1 MKDKAKSK
9 IAGKKAENPSRG
21 TRARSG
27 GTNEKAGLRAKS
39 INSCLQSSDIL
50 DAFPFY
56 AMLVDEHHFII
67 QANKAVLLK
76 LGVHPKDIVGKY
88 CPEVI
93 HGTREPWYACPLEEA
108 VEKNQVV
115 EREALDQKSGRWIRS
130 AIYPI
135 RKSAGGQRV
144 FFHMVTDITDIKQE
158 IEQRTKTEERL
169 TELYDVEKKLRS
181 KLEQQIERRKEFTRA
196 LVHELKTPLTPILG
210 ASQMLLDN
218 LKDDRLLRMARN
230 INRGAMNLNHSVSN
244 LVDLTRG
251 EMGILELAIKEIDI
265 SFLLKEVVDFMM
277 PDAEKKGQKMT
288 LELPDALPVLRADED
303 RLRQVLLNLLDNAMK
318 FTPRGGKISLRAS
331 MAENNLVIEVKD
343 SGCGIARKDQRQLF
357 VPYKRTGKLSSEQ
370 LSGLGLGLPLAKML
384 VELHHGRIHLESEK
398 GLGTVVSLSIPLNSK
413 SEYSK
418 KASGKI

>member
-1 MKDKAKSK
+1 MKDKAKRQS
-9 IAGKKAENPSRG
+9 ARKKAENPNRVAG
-21 TRARSG
+21 AFPGRATKKTEPG
-27 GTNEKAGLRAKS
+27 VKS
-39 INSCLQSSDIL
+39 INSCLKSSDIL

-56 AMLVDEHHFII
+56 ALLVDEHHFII
-67 QANKAVLLK
+67 QANKAVLSK

-108 VEKNQVV
+108 AEKDQVV
-115 EREALDQKSGRWIRS
+115 EREALDQKSGRWVRS

-135 RKSAGGQRV
+135 RKPVGGKRV
-144 FFHMVTDITDIKQE
+144 FFHMVTDITEIKEE
-158 IEQRTKTEERL
+158 IERRRQTEERL

-181 KLEQQIERRKEFTRA
+181 KLEQQSERRKEFTRA

-218 LKDDRLLRMARN
+218 LKDERLLRMARN

-251 EMGILELAIKEIDI
+251 EMGILELATKEIDI
-265 SFLLKEVVDFMM
+265 GSLLKEVVEFMM

-288 LELPDALPVLRADED
+288 LELPAALPALQADED

-318 FTPRGGKISLRAS
+318 FTPRGGKISLRAVTV
-331 MAENNLVIEVKD
+331 ENNLVIEVKD

-357 VPYKRTGKLSSEQ
+357 VPYKRTGKRSNEQ

-384 VELHHGRIHLESEK
+384 VELHHGLICLESEK
-398 GLGTVVSLSIPLNSK
+398 GLGTVVSLSIPINSK
-413 SEYSK
+413 PKYSK